1 MKPLYELN
9 VRELRKNYDYGELL
23 FLEYLKD
30 YISDDLK
37 ELYIDILAYNEIFA
51 NGWTINDLYN
61 MGKNDKYWV
70 DRANN
75 FISKYNVPKEDYDE
89 YCKYFDKYTEL
100 RDKLID
106 ELGLSH
112 YLDEDVPIDNISR
125 QGIVEGEIITNIKNM
140 SSDYSYTVARVMGYG
155 YSVELHYNNGKA
167 TIEYGYKIKHDY
179 WESKIEEVNWFNSNM
194 NEKEILEKL
203 SKLYDDCFG
212 VDSKIEKEK
221 NMDLEIVQEHLK
233 ELKKIRHDKEF
244 YVALLIYELTD
255 INEKTITQADVNKVY
270 EIQKR
275 SSSIFDPDLR
285 EQVEKEYEEREQEEI
300 EK

>member
-61 MGKNDKYWV
+61 MGKNDKYWI

-179 WESKIEEVNWFNSNM
+179 WK
-194 NEKEILEKL
+194 
-203 SKLYDDCFG
+203 
-212 VDSKIEKEK
+212 
-221 NMDLEIVQEHLK
+221 
-233 ELKKIRHDKEF
+233 
-244 YVALLIYELTD
+244 
-255 INEKTITQADVNKVY
+255 
-270 EIQKR
+270 
-275 SSSIFDPDLR
+275 
-285 EQVEKEYEEREQEEI
+285 
-300 EK
+300 